1 MNNLRKAADNLNKA
15 APPGERLAY
24 VNPNEERLLKAVGG
38 SGKPSSGGV
47 PSYKKG
53 DVEAPPPRDYAKE
66 TKETLE
72 AQIKLAPDLYRS
84 ETSQEYGRPAY
95 ARSEQEMLSHALTG
109 ERGAGE
115 QGLLSLYEKYIAPSL
130 SRQQKEATIGE
141 IDMLREL
148 GPQFMEAQR
157 AADPGSENLRLGL
170 QRKAQEGL
178 DAGQGLTQEELA
190 GISESVRSGQ
200 SARGTAYQRSQPA
213 MIEETMARM
222 GAGRQAEE
230 QRIQRASQIL
240 GQTGQTDAFMAL
252 TGRTARVPGQVAGQM
267 GTAGFALQSGPQLF
281 NPESAYAG
289 ALAGSNQSNLM
300 NARMASAANKAAITG
315 GLVSGISSMAGGHF
329 MGQAMKG
336 G

>member
-1 MNNLRKAADNLNKA
+1 
-15 APPGERLAY
+15 
-24 VNPNEERLLKAVGG
+24 
-38 SGKPSSGGV
+38 
-47 PSYKKG
+47 
-53 DVEAPPPRDYAKE
+53 
-66 TKETLE
+66 
-72 AQIKLAPDLYRS
+72 
-84 ETSQEYGRPAY
+84 
-95 ARSEQEMLSHALTG
+95 
-109 ERGAGE
+109 
-115 QGLLSLYEKYIAPSL
+115 
-130 SRQQKEATIGE
+130 
-141 IDMLREL
+141 
-148 GPQFMEAQR
+148 
-157 AADPGSENLRLGL
+157 
-170 QRKAQEGL
+170 
-178 DAGQGLTQEELA
+178 
-190 GISESVRSGQ
+190 
-200 SARGTAYQRSQPA
+200 

-222 GAGRQAEE
+222 GAGRQAEA

-329 MGQAMKG
+329 MGKAMG